1 MVRAEGPSYA
11 PQQDA
16 WREKIYRFLR
26 HGNRRQNTDKS
37 GVGVG
42 VAKCFPISPLTF
54 SGFAFIVFQHENRSM
69 IAEWYENYEYLH
81 LVLPVLWSLNADR
94 NVYNESLV
102 MPFFWVR
109 PVQRSIL
116 INVWGLWRWQTIYLN
131 TRLLLQVLLHIWL
144 LLILIQLS

>member
-11 PQQDA
+11 PQQDV
-16 WREKIYRFLR
+16 WRKKIYRFLR
-26 HGNRRQNTDKS
+26 HGNHRQNTDKS

-54 SGFAFIVFQHENRSM
+54 SGFAFIVFQHENRSR
-69 IAEWYENYEYLH
+69 IAEWYENYEYKHYVLH
-81 LVLPVLWSLNADR
+81 LVLPVLWSLNADTCIS
-94 NVYNESLV
+94 VYNESLV

-109 PVQRSIL
+109 PIQRSIL

-131 TRLLLQVLLHIWL
+131 TRLLIPAYDYFWY
-144 LLILIQLS
+144 